1 MTIQEPFMRVA
12 MNLMGLFSL
21 ATVGLTLSTAI
32 AEEVWYPVAIDVWS
46 PPFNAEHQHTVQ
58 QYVPPER
65 ASRPW
70 RICASIPHLKDDYW
84 LAVNFGL
91 VDEAKR
97 LGIALN
103 LYEAGGYENL
113 ATQQSQIAEC
123 MAKHNAQAL
132 IIGAISA
139 DGLNSVVADYSD
151 KGLPVIDLI
160 NGINS
165 DKIAARVA
173 ADFYDMGLAAG
184 KYLTTLQQ
192 DTSKAAKVAWFPG
205 PAGAGWVASG
215 DKGFRA
221 ALNGSALSIVE
232 GGFGDT
238 GIAAQTRL
246 IEAMLDGHPDI
257 DFIAGTAVSAE
268 AAVQVLQRRNLENR
282 IKVIAYYFG
291 PGIYRAVKRSA
302 VLAAPSDSQAVLARI
317 SIDQAVRALEKQKL
331 IRHLSVTIKMVDLK
345 SLPNFDLNSSI
356 APAGFRPIFSVAP
369 EAGSL
374 K

>member
-1 MTIQEPFMRVA
+1 MRTSA
-12 MNLMGLFSL
+12 NLGTLLVL
-21 ATVGLTLSTAI
+21 ATATVLMSPAI
-32 AEEVWYPVAIDVWS
+32 ADDAWYPVAIDVWS
-46 PPFNAEHQHTVQ
+46 PPFNVEHRHTLQ
-58 QYVPPER
+58 QYVPPKK
-65 ASRPW
+65 ASQPW

-84 LAVNFGL
+84 MAVNFGL

-123 MAKHNAQAL
+123 MAKNNAQAL

-165 DKIAARVA
+165 DKITARVA

-184 KYLTTLQQ
+184 KYLTMLQPNA
-192 DTSKAAKVAWFPG
+192 SKVAKVAWFPG
-205 PAGAGWVASG
+205 PAGAAWVAAG
-215 DKGFRA
+215 DKGFR
-221 ALNGSALSIVE
+221 SALDGSVFTIVD

-238 GIAAQTRL
+238 GMAVQTRL
-246 IEAMLDGHPDI
+246 IEAVLDGHPDI
-257 DFIAGTAVSAE
+257 DFIVGTAVSAE
-268 AAVQVLQRRNLENR
+268 AAVQVLQKRHLDQR

-291 PGIYRAVKRSA
+291 PGIYRGIKRDA
-302 VLAAPSDSQAVLARI
+302 ILAAPSDSQAVLARI
-317 SIDQAVRALEKQKL
+317 AVDQAVRALEKQQL
-331 IRHLSVTIKMVDLK
+331 VRHLAVTIKMVDLQ
-345 SLPNFDLNSSI
+345 SLPKFDLNSSI
-356 APAGFRPIFSVAP
+356 APVGFRPIFSVAP
-369 EAGSL
+369 
-374 K
+374 

>member
-1 MTIQEPFMRVA
+1 MRAATNFVR
-12 MNLMGLFSL
+12 LFSL
-21 ATVGLTLSTAI
+21 VVAGGLLTLFGAV
-32 AEEVWYPVAIDVWS
+32 AEDVWYPIAIDVWS
-46 PPFNAEHQHTVQ
+46 PPFNAEHQHTLQ
-58 QYVPPER
+58 QYTPLDQ

-84 LAVNFGL
+84 LGVNFGL
-91 VDEAKR
+91 VEEAKR
-97 LGIALN
+97 LGVALN

-113 ATQQSQIAEC
+113 AMQQSQIAEC
-123 MAKHNAQAL
+123 VKKNNAEAL

-139 DGLNSVVADYSD
+139 DGLNSVIADYSD
-151 KGLPVIDLI
+151 KGIPVIDLI

-184 KYLTTLQQ
+184 KYLKTLQP
-192 DTSKAAKVAWFPG
+192 DASKSAKVAWFPG
-205 PAGAGWVASG
+205 PAGAAWVAAG

-221 ALNGSALSIVE
+221 ALNGSEMSIVD

-246 IEAMLDGHPDI
+246 IEAMLDSHPDI
-257 DFIAGTAVSAE
+257 NFIAGTAASAE
-268 AAVQVLQRRNLENR
+268 AAVQLLQKRNLTQR

-291 PGIYRAVKRSA
+291 PGIYRGIKRGTI
-302 VLAAPSDSQAVLARI
+302 LAAPSDSQTLLARI

-331 IRHLSVTIKMVDLK
+331 IRHLSVAIKMVDLK

-369 EAGSL
+369 
-374 K
+374 